1 MSSISYLNSGDALLS
16 KGKALPTASSPRE
29 SLSYQNWIG
38 SGDNQGCVKT
48 EQISP
53 FALSA
58 VCVGG
63 PREHVHV
70 RGA

>member
-1 MSSISYLNSGDALLS
+1 MAAHTFVV
-16 KGKALPTASSPRE
+16 KGKGGADGLKPKRIAVLPK
-29 SLSYQNWIG
+29 LIG